1 MPVTPKVILPIDPFV
16 TPEFPRFSRLAHWMD
31 LRGIYRVPFYINGR
45 EIEKEFFQKMDDAE
59 KNLNKEHINVAFE
72 MLNCKRVEQGAWF
85 RNNNLLAACFVP
97 VRFLEVVG
105 YAYESV
111 RKPHKKKQ
119 TLLEGCVGE
128 LVKGLI
134 HPKKVW
140 LEDVDVIYGVIE
152 DKLSYHYILGWRYN

>member
-1 MPVTPKVILPIDPFV
+1 
-16 TPEFPRFSRLAHWMD
+16 
-31 LRGIYRVPFYINGR
+31 
-45 EIEKEFFQKMDDAE
+45 
-59 KNLNKEHINVAFE
+59 

-85 RNNNLLAACFVP
+85 RNNNLPAACFVP
-97 VRFLEVVG
+97 DRFLEVVG

-119 TLLEGCVGE
+119 TLLEGCVGK

-152 DKLSYHYILGWRYN
+152 DKLSYHYIGVEIQLIDNTITLFRCGLPKANIKRALNQIQELAGKNSL